1 VIDPLALGYP
11 VLRIGTDQAKRLAG
25 NAVGIGLRHGAEP
38 RFDVAN
44 RKSDRG
50 SVNERNPALFST
62 ASNVRFVRDA
72 PAGIFATIAIRSI
85 VSRALQRAKSSNRRA

>member
-1 VIDPLALGYP
+1 M
-11 VLRIGTDQAKRLAG
+11 
-25 NAVGIGLRHGAEP
+25 
-38 RFDVAN
+38 
-44 RKSDRG
+44 
-50 SVNERNPALFST
+50 FST